1 MKGCIIVG
9 TRPQIIKSQPIIYE
23 FQKQKIPL
31 TIIHTGQHFDYK
43 MSKTF
48 FKELKIQSPD
58 IKLGINKG
66 SSAFQLIQIIQK
78 LEKPLQKIAPDFV
91 LIPGDTRSALAGALT
106 ANRLNIPIAHIESGA
121 RSNDARMEEEIN
133 RRLIDH
139 MSKYLFAPTA
149 NCAKNLKNE
158 KVLGKILLSGD
169 TMFDIFSKYKKT
181 LNLNLNENRDYI
193 LITIHRRENILDK
206 QKLNIIFKNIKQI
219 SKNNSNIIFP
229 IHPHTLKQTK
239 SFGISLEGITIV
251 EPLNY
256 SDMLKTL
263 SKSKLLI
270 TDSGGLQKESFWT
283 NTRCVTIRE
292 NTEWIETL
300 KNNQNILLKN
310 IKISDYKKIHNLL
323 KLKPLKNSPQKIFGD
338 GNAAKK
344 ITSFLLKQF

>member
-1 MKGCIIVG
+1 MKGCIVVG
-9 TRPQIIKSQPIIYE
+9 TRPQIIKSQPIIHE
-23 FQKQKIPL
+23 FLSQKIPL
-31 TIIHTGQHFDYK
+31 TIIHTGQHFDYN

-48 FKELKIQSPD
+48 FKELKIQNPD
-58 IKLGINKG
+58 INLGISQG
-66 SSAFQLIQIIQK
+66 SSAFQLSQIIQK
-78 LEKPLQKIAPDFV
+78 LEKPLQKINPDFV

-121 RSNDARMEEEIN
+121 RSNDMRMEEEIN

-139 MSKYLFAPTA
+139 MSKYLFAPTV

-158 KVLGKILLSGD
+158 KVLGKIFVSGD
-169 TMFDIFSKYKKT
+169 TMFDVFSKYKKI
-181 LNLNLNENRDYI
+181 LNLNLNENRDHI

-219 SKNNSNIIFP
+219 SQNNFNIIFP
-229 IHPHTLKQTK
+229 IHPHTLKQIK
-239 SFGISLEGITIV
+239 LYGISLDGITIV

-270 TDSGGLQKESFWT
+270 TDSGGLQKESFWA

-323 KLKPLKNSPQKIFGD
+323 KLKPSKKAPQKFFGD
-338 GNAAKK
+338 GKAAKK
-344 ITSFLLKQF
+344 ITLFLLKQF